1 MRRRNAW
8 KKRRAVEGKKH
19 ERLYLAGTA
28 EPIFVYWD
36 VEWIAERDAA
46 LR

>member
-1 MRRRNAW
+1 MKYLLDATKERLE
-8 KKRRAVEGKKH
+8 KRRAVEGKNH

-36 VEWIAERDAA
+36 VEWIA
-46 LR
+46 